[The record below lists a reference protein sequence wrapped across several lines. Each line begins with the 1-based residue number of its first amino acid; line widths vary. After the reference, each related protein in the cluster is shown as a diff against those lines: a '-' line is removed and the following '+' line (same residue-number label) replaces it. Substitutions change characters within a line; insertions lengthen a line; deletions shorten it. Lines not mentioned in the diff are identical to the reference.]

1 MPTMRDM
8 SLAVLSQRVTE
19 IVDDRG
25 QIGAHGQDSLHAVE
39 QLTPEV
45 VSIARRGAA
54 PLDERVPLP
63 AHVQQPPPL
72 PPPPPPPPRTPP
84 PEAPLRLGGGGG
96 GPGPPPRPP
105 PLQP

>member
-63 AHVQQPPPL
+63 APLAPPPL
-72 PPPPPPPPRTPP
+72 PPPPPPPRPP
-84 PEAPLRLGGGGG
+84 PPRESRTLVREALLRLGVEGRCL
-96 GPGPPPRPP
+96 GP
-105 PLQP
+105 L

>member
-25 QIGAHGQDSLHAVE
+25 QIGAHGQDFLHAVE

-54 PLDERVPLP
+54 PVDEGVPLP
-63 AHVQQPPPL
+63 AHVEQPL
-72 PPPPPPPPRTPP
+72 
-84 PEAPLRLGGGGG
+84 LL
-96 GPGPPPRPP
+96 RPP
-105 PLQP
+105 PHRESRALVREALPRLRVEGGWLDRL